1 MIRIVSEKTLIN
13 AILDEF
19 IVGDPE
25 CDEQFIAND
34 VATRIMKRI
43 RELAVEISEQS
54 L

>member
-1 MIRIVSEKTLIN
+1 MRLLSEKIVT
-13 AILDEF
+13 AMILDEF

-25 CDEQFIAND
+25 SNEQFIAND

-43 RELAVEISEQS
+43 RELSVDVGEEM